1 MTEEFKVARG
11 IDTTARRLQPES
23 WCGWRLLPEVPALE
37 FENEEIQ
44 GYRIDLDR
52 VTTSAQMLDW
62 IFQIHSK
69 PWGAAA
75 FLGFMA
81 ALYDVLNPQGLVCT
95 WGTDRPFTPEAL
107 RERVDEYV
115 RTGK

>member
-1 MTEEFKVARG
+1 MSEFKVAYG
-11 IDTTARRLQPES
+11 EDTRLSRPM
-23 WCGWRLLPEVPALE
+23 WRGWRLLPEVPALE
-37 FENEEIQ
+37 FENEEVQ

-52 VTTSAQMLDW
+52 LTTSAQMLDW

-75 FLGFMA
+75 FLGFIE

-95 WGTDRPFTPEAL
+95 WGIDRPFTSEGL
-107 RERVDEYV
+107 RERVNEYV
-115 RTGK
+115 QTGC